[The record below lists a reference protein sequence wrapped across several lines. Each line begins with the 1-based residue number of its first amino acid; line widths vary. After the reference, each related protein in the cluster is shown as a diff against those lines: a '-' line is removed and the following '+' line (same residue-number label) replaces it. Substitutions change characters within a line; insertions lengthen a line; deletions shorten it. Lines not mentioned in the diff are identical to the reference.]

1 MSSELHSIF
10 LFEIFLILPFKT
22 WKGSAVLII
31 LLVGEFWH
39 SYVVYTVFQKIP
51 VPNKN
56 NRKFKTPVYK
66 LIKLQKNRLDLNR
79 VKPD

>member
-1 MSSELHSIF
+1 M
-10 LFEIFLILPFKT
+10 
-22 WKGSAVLII
+22 II

-56 NRKFKTPVYK
+56 NPKFKTPVYK